1 MDESRGSA
9 TMLQSATTPSDALR
23 KLSNEQLSDIITRC
37 ESAIAAGSAEIGD
50 YEAFVLAQK
59 ELARRTWA

>member
-1 MDESRGSA
+1 MFTSGSHVGERIR
-9 TMLQSATTPSDALR
+9 TLSD
-23 KLSNEQLSDIITRC
+23 EQLGEVIARC
-37 ESAIAAGSAEIGD
+37 EDAISDGTAVVDD

>member
-1 MDESRGSA
+1 MNQGAVIA
-9 TMLQSATTPSDALR
+9 TDNLR
-23 KLSNEQLSDIITRC
+23 KLSNEQLTTIITDC
-37 ESAIAAGSAEIGD
+37 ENAIATGSAQIGD

>member
-1 MDESRGSA
+1 
-9 TMLQSATTPSDALR
+9 MLQSASTPSDALR

>member
-1 MDESRGSA
+1 MFSTASEVGDR
-9 TMLQSATTPSDALR
+9 MKVLSD
-23 KLSNEQLSDIITRC
+23 EQLGEVIIRC
-37 ESAIAAGSAEIGD
+37 EDAIAEGTAAVDD

>member
-1 MDESRGSA
+1 MNQGAVTS
-9 TMLQSATTPSDALR
+9 SDALR
-23 KLSNEQLSDIITRC
+23 RLSNEQLTDIITTC
-37 ESAIAAGSAEIGD
+37 EHAIAAGSAEIGD